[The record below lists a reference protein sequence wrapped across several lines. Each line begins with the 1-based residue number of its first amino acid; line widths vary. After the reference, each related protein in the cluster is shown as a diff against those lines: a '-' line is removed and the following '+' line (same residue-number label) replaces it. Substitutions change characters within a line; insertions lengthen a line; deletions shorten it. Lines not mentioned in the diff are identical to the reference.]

1 MFKSIDMVNLRNIC
15 SIFNL
20 DFKDVKYIFEKLLQS
35 KYDNVIIDLNRPSQK
50 LRKNMT
56 EVIAL

>member
-1 MFKSIDMVNLRNIC
+1 MVNLRNIC